1 MSQSGTS
8 REICHYQRLSNALP
22 YHQAIVPKDRDIKTP
37 LSPAQTPSFSS
48 PSSTQR
54 SLKPQEIQHVGDMCV
69 ANLSVSTQ
77 PCSHRWYEL
86 VRSCSDE
93 RNLANCPDRLK
104 LEGWESRKEVC
115 PWCDRDTQQMLTD
128 STHRLFGSTSSAFST
143 PSATVS
149 SPISPLLGA
158 TRQQRSGSG
167 GTLSSLHRA
176 NSNSSAE
183 SDRIQAHRE
192 RNDRFHLYLNMAP
205 HEVLPS
211 ASKYYPTSP
220 REESPATSDCASIM
234 SRSGRLSKHWRKSV
248 RWSRSMFGG

>member
-1 MSQSGTS
+1 M
-8 REICHYQRLSNALP
+8 
-22 YHQAIVPKDRDIKTP
+22 
-37 LSPAQTPSFSS
+37 
-48 PSSTQR
+48 
-54 SLKPQEIQHVGDMCV
+54 GDMCV

-86 VRSCSDE
+86 VRSCSHE

-115 PWCDRDTQQMLTD
+115 PWCNGDTQEMLTD
-128 STHRLFGSTSSAFST
+128 STHRLFGNTSSSPST
-143 PSATVS
+143 IS
-149 SPISPLLGA
+149 SPMSPVLDA

-183 SDRIQAHRE
+183 SERMQAHRA

-211 ASKYYPTSP
+211 AWKNYPTSP
-220 REESPATSDCASIM
+220 RDESPPASDCASIM
-234 SRSGRLSKHWRKSV
+234 SGSGRLAKQWRKSV
-248 RWSRSMFGG
+248 SWSRGMLGG